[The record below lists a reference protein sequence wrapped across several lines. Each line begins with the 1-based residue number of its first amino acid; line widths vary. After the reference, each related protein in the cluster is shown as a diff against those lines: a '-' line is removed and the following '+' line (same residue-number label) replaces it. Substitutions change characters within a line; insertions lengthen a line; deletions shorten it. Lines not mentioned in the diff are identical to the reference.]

1 MSKEIKQNPNVAV
14 LLATFNGGKY
24 IAQQLDSLLAQ
35 EFKGFELY
43 ISDDGSSDNTMEIV
57 NSYAERFSGR
67 MHIIEK
73 RKRPENS
80 LENAACANF
89 LYLLETVQS
98 DLYLFCDQD
107 DFWLENH
114 ISLLVEKYESLSE
127 NEKSLPVLVRT
138 DLSVVDSELNMIH
151 CSDAAYMRRDTN
163 PGKHRCFATTDG
175 VRGCTCM
182 VNDVLKKTVFKD
194 RNVLLKNRDKID
206 MHDIFVAHIAVFFGR
221 MCFID
226 VPTLLYRQHESNT
239 SGGIAKKR
247 TLKQMMKKG
256 ISFSRYKES
265 YKVLKKE
272 FIRKQLYAEFFSSYF
287 SDMLSKRE
295 RKIMNGFASLSEK
308 NKFLRICFLIKNRF
322 FKKGLVNN
330 IWQFIVA

>member
-1 MSKEIKQNPNVAV
+1 MTKEIKQNPKIAV

-57 NSYAERFSGR
+57 NSYAEQFSGR

-114 ISLLVEKYESLSE
+114 ISLLVEKYNVL
-127 NEKSLPVLVRT
+127 NEDEKRSPVLVYT
-138 DLSVVDSELNMIH
+138 DLSIVDSELNIIH
-151 CSDAAYMRRDTN
+151 HSDSTYMKRKIN
-163 PGKHRCFATTDG
+163 QNKHSYFFSTG
-175 VRGCTCM
+175 IRGCACM
-182 VNDVLKKTVFKD
+182 VNENLKKIAFQNKEILQE
-194 RNVLLKNRDKID
+194 NMEKIE
-206 MHDIFVAHIAVFFGR
+206 MHDIFVALIASFFGNIY
-221 MCFID
+221 FIN

-247 TLKQMMKKG
+247 TLKQMIKKG

-265 YKVLKKE
+265 YKVLKKD
-272 FIRKQLYAEFFSSYF
+272 FIRKQLYAEFFADYF
-287 SDMLSKRE
+287 NDMLSKRE
-295 RKIMNGFASLSEK
+295 QKIMNGFVSLSER

-330 IWQFIVA
+330 IWQFIVV